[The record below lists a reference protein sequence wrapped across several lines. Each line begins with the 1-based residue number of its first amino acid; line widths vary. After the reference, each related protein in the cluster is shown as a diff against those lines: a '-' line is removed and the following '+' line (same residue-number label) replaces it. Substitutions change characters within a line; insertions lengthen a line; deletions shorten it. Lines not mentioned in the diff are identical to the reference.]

1 MMKNNFSR
9 ILLGV
14 GFIAA
19 AVLLV
24 VDQLQLF
31 DFQIGFTTIIFTVI
45 FAALFIKGLFD
56 RSIYLS
62 VFSLAF
68 LAILYSKKLHFAS
81 MLSPMMILFVALLVS
96 IGLSLLFTKS
106 IKPKVVINGDIGEN
120 TIDENSDDIVIDYR
134 MGDTSRYVH
143 SQHLKSITI
152 NASMGDVNVYLDD
165 AQAAGDRVNVNM
177 SASMGDVDFFIPL
190 SWQVENHLNATLG
203 DITVKGKSNGG
214 GPTLV
219 LRGKA
224 NMGDVTINYI

>member
-1 MMKNNFSR
+1 MMKKNFSR

-31 DFQIGFTTIIFTVI
+31 DFQIGFTTIIFTAI
-45 FAALFIKGLFD
+45 FVALFIKGLFD

-96 IGLSLLFTKS
+96 IGLSLLL
-106 IKPKVVINGDIGEN
+106 PKVL
-120 TIDENSDDIVIDYR
+120 
-134 MGDTSRYVH
+134 
-143 SQHLKSITI
+143 SQK
-152 NASMGDVNVYLDD
+152 
-165 AQAAGDRVNVNM
+165 
-177 SASMGDVDFFIPL
+177 
-190 SWQVENHLNATLG
+190 
-203 DITVKGKSNGG
+203 
-214 GPTLV
+214 
-219 LRGKA
+219 
-224 NMGDVTINYI
+224 